1 MLVSLAAAAPASAAH
16 KQHTHK
22 IHKPHRHVTH
32 RALSAGALS
41 GRMADATGS
50 SGSHAKNFT
59 LRISPD
65 ASTAVASGE
74 NVTITATLTNES
86 SSDKLGSADVFA
98 PFVLPPSHSFKVLT
112 ASSSAGTASVLSGC
126 PLGRAHVP
134 CVALRGAGLAPHAS
148 LSITMTVQTPVCE
161 EGSDFFWLAV
171 AKQSGNFGR
180 GENGGLF
187 KLDLADSQLR
197 TALDG
202 ACKLIFSTGP
212 ADALPGAVIS
222 GTADDPTGP
231 ALTVQVVDSNGNV
244 VSDADLPV
252 TMSLATNPASATLS
266 GTKTVDTSSG
276 VATFTDLSLNLPGM
290 GFALKASSGSLT
302 PATSVPFDIG
312 GNTATCDVNA
322 SCQVTDTNATGGV
335 NVFADPGPGNGE
347 LVEAMEAPLT
357 NGECAGYDTLDE
369 NGYVYE
375 STVARSTV
383 VTITIIPQAPL
394 KFPADVELESQQLC
408 FGATQDFVDSQGQLA
423 PAATLPGGQAGFVGL
438 LPDCTSESTGPCFD
452 RAASSAPSDPSSP
465 AGFDLVLVA
474 NVPSGFA
481 EDPHMS

>member
-1 MLVSLAAAAPASAAH
+1 
-16 KQHTHK
+16 
-22 IHKPHRHVTH
+22 
-32 RALSAGALS
+32 
-41 GRMADATGS
+41 
-50 SGSHAKNFT
+50 
-59 LRISPD
+59 
-65 ASTAVASGE
+65 
-74 NVTITATLTNES
+74 
-86 SSDKLGSADVFA
+86 
-98 PFVLPPSHSFKVLT
+98 
-112 ASSSAGTASVLSGC
+112 
-126 PLGRAHVP
+126 
-134 CVALRGAGLAPHAS
+134 
-148 LSITMTVQTPVCE
+148 MTVQTPICE
-161 EGSDFFWLAV
+161 QGSDFFWLAV

-180 GENGGLF
+180 GETGGLF
-187 KLDLADSQLR
+187 KLDLPNSQLR

-202 ACKLIFSTGP
+202 ACKLVFATGP

-231 ALTVQVVDSNGNV
+231 ALTVEVVDSSGNV

-252 TMSLATNPASATLS
+252 TMSLATNPMSATLS
-266 GTKTVDTSSG
+266 GTTTVDASSG

-302 PATSVPFDIG
+302 PATSGPFDIG
-312 GNTATCDVNA
+312 GNTATCDANA

-335 NVFADPGPGNGE
+335 NIFADSGPGNGE
-347 LVEAMEAPLT
+347 LVEATEAPLT

-369 NGYVYE
+369 SGYVYE

-408 FGATQDFVDSQGQLA
+408 FGATQDFVDNQGQLA